1 LFIKFLDRLTPSK
14 KESLSDFLRKRRG
27 LDVKISVVIPALNE
41 AQAIGEVVSTV
52 PRDRVQDIFV
62 VDNGSTDDTAKQAT
76 LAGARVIHEPRRGY
90 GSACMAGVKAAW
102 NSDIIV
108 FLDGDR
114 SDDPHQLDAIAMPV
128 LQDQADLVI
137 GSRIGR
143 GLEKGAMPLHGRLG
157 NRLIVF
163 LLRLLYGVRITDIGS
178 FRAIKTDDLFDLKM
192 EQMTYGWPSEM
203 VVKAARKGLRI
214 QSVPITYRR
223 RIGQSKV
230 TGTLKG
236 TIMATYYM
244 FLVPLKYLW
253 KV

>member
-1 LFIKFLDRLTPSK
+1 M
-14 KESLSDFLRKRRG
+14 
-27 LDVKISVVIPALNE
+27 KISVVIPTLNE

-52 PRDRVQDIFV
+52 PQGWVQDIFV
-62 VDNGSTDDTAKQAT
+62 VDNGSTDDTVKQAT

-90 GSACMAGVKAAW
+90 GFACLAGAKAAR

-114 SDDPHQLDAIAMPV
+114 SDDPRQLDAIAMPV
-128 LQDQADLVI
+128 IENQADLVI
-137 GSRIGR
+137 GSRIG
-143 GLEKGAMPLHGRLG
+143 GVIEKGAMPLHGQLG

-163 LLRLLYGVRITDIGS
+163 LLRLLYQVYITDIGS

-214 QSVPITYRR
+214 QSIPINYRR
-223 RIGQSKV
+223 RIGVSKV
-230 TGTLKG
+230 TGTVKG

>member
-1 LFIKFLDRLTPSK
+1 
-14 KESLSDFLRKRRG
+14 
-27 LDVKISVVIPALNE
+27 LDVKISVVIPTLNE
-41 AQAIGEVVSTV
+41 AKAIGEVVSAIPQGWV
-52 PRDRVQDIFV
+52 HDILV
-62 VDNGSTDDTAKQAT
+62 VDNGSTDDTAKQAR
-76 LAGARVIHEPRRGY
+76 LAGAQVIHEPRRGY
-90 GSACMAGVKAAW
+90 GFACMAGAKAAR

-137 GSRIGR
+137 GSRIGE
-143 GLEKGAMPLHGRLG
+143 GLEKGAMPFHGQLG

-163 LLRLLYGVRITDIGS
+163 LLRLLYGVYITDIGS

-203 VVKAARKGLRI
+203 VVKAARKGLRL
-214 QSVPITYRR
+214 QSVPINYRR
-223 RIGQSKV
+223 RIGVSKV
-230 TGTLKG
+230 TGTVKG

>member
-1 LFIKFLDRLTPSK
+1 
-14 KESLSDFLRKRRG
+14 
-27 LDVKISVVIPALNE
+27 LDVNISVVIPTLNE
-41 AQAIGEVVSTV
+41 DQAIGEVVSTV
-52 PRDRVQDIFV
+52 PQGWVQDIFV
-62 VDNGSTDDTAKQAT
+62 VDNGSSDDTAKQAT

-90 GSACMAGVKAAW
+90 GYACLAGAKAAR

-114 SDDPHQLDAIAMPV
+114 SDDPRQLDIIAMPV
-128 LQDQADLVI
+128 LENQADLVI
-137 GSRIGR
+137 GSRIG
-143 GLEKGAMPLHGRLG
+143 GMLEKGAMPLHGQLG

-163 LLRLLYGVRITDIGS
+163 LLRLLYGVYITDIGS

-203 VVKAARKGLRI
+203 IVKAARKGLRI

-223 RIGQSKV
+223 RIGVSKV
-230 TGTLKG
+230 TGSLKG

>member
-1 LFIKFLDRLTPSK
+1 
-14 KESLSDFLRKRRG
+14 
-27 LDVKISVVIPALNE
+27 VKISVVIPTLNE
-41 AQAIGEVVSTV
+41 AQAIGEVVSAV
-52 PRDRVQDIFV
+52 PQGWVKDIFV
-62 VDNGSTDDTAKQAT
+62 VDNGSTDDTVKQAT

-90 GSACMAGVKAAW
+90 GYACLAGAKAAR

-114 SDDPHQLDAIAMPV
+114 SDDPRQLDAIAMPV
-128 LQDQADLVI
+128 IENQADLVI
-137 GSRIGR
+137 GSRIG
-143 GLEKGAMPLHGRLG
+143 GVIEKGAMPLHGQLG

-163 LLRLLYGVRITDIGS
+163 LLRLLYQVYITDIGS

-214 QSVPITYRR
+214 QSIPINYRR
-223 RIGQSKV
+223 RIGVSKV
-230 TGTLKG
+230 TGTVKG

>member
-1 LFIKFLDRLTPSK
+1 M
-14 KESLSDFLRKRRG
+14 
-27 LDVKISVVIPALNE
+27 DVKISVVIPTLNE
-41 AQAIGEVVSTV
+41 ARAIGEVVSAI
-52 PRDRVQDIFV
+52 PQDWAQEIFV

-76 LAGARVIHEPRRGY
+76 LAGAQVIHEPRRGY
-90 GSACMAGVKAAW
+90 GFACMAGAKAARR
-102 NSDIIV
+102 SDIIV

-114 SDDPHQLDAIAMPV
+114 SDDPRQLDVIAMPV

-137 GSRIGR
+137 GSRIDG
-143 GLEKGAMPLHGRLG
+143 GLEKGAMPLHGQFG

-163 LLRLLYGVRITDIGS
+163 LLRLLYGVYITDIGS
-178 FRAIKTDDLFDLKM
+178 FRAIKTDDFFDLKM

-214 QSVPITYRR
+214 QSVPINYRR
-223 RIGQSKV
+223 RIGVSKV
-230 TGTLKG
+230 TGSLKG

>member
-1 LFIKFLDRLTPSK
+1 
-14 KESLSDFLRKRRG
+14 
-27 LDVKISVVIPALNE
+27 LDVKISVVIPTLNE
-41 AQAIGEVVSTV
+41 ARAIGEVVSAV
-52 PRDRVQDIFV
+52 PQGLVQDIFV
-62 VDNGSTDDTAKQAT
+62 VDNGSTDDTARQAT

-90 GSACMAGVKAAW
+90 GFACLAGAKAAR

-114 SDDPHQLDAIAMPV
+114 SDDPHQMDAIAMPV

-137 GSRIGR
+137 GSRIG
-143 GLEKGAMPLHGRLG
+143 GVLEKGAMPLHGQLG

-163 LLRLLYGVRITDIGS
+163 LLRLLYGVYITDIGS
-178 FRAIKTDDLFDLKM
+178 FRAIKTEDLFDLTM

-214 QSVPITYRR
+214 QSVPINYRR
-223 RIGQSKV
+223 RIGVSKV
-230 TGTLKG
+230 TGSLKG

>member
-1 LFIKFLDRLTPSK
+1 M
-14 KESLSDFLRKRRG
+14 
-27 LDVKISVVIPALNE
+27 DVKISVVIPTLNE
-41 AQAIGEVVSTV
+41 AQAIGEVVSAV
-52 PRDRVQDIFV
+52 PQGWVQDIFV

-90 GSACMAGVKAAW
+90 GSACMAGAKAARK
-102 NSDIIV
+102 SDIIV

-114 SDDPHQLDAIAMPV
+114 SDDPRQLDAIAMPV

-137 GSRIGR
+137 GSRIG
-143 GLEKGAMPLHGRLG
+143 GVLEKGAMPLHGQLG

-163 LLRLLYGVRITDIGS
+163 LLRLLYGVYITDIGS

-214 QSVPITYRR
+214 QSVPINYHR
-223 RIGQSKV
+223 RIGVSKV
-230 TGTLKG
+230 TGSLKG